1 MDPFWNNIYDDDKDK
16 RYSGLFIGVLL
27 FLFIGLPLVVLGLT
41 NIFEILPNFIT
52 SFIDVLI
59 GYPETNRFLLVCLVM
74 LACLCLVAIVLFG
87 RRWVRFGRKAREDRL
102 KYSNLSR
109 DELMK
114 ARSKLKKN
122 MNPVKFRVV
131 ERPGKRPALRAPD
144 TDIKY

>member
-27 FLFIGLPLVVLGLT
+27 LLLVGLPLIGLFFA
-41 NIFEILPNFIT
+41 NIGDILPNFVPN
-52 SFIDVLI
+52 FLDDLI
-59 GYPETNRFLLVCLVM
+59 GYPETNTFQVVCLIIGGI
-74 LACLCLVAIVLFG
+74 LSLVLIVLFWW
-87 RRWVRFGRKAREDRL
+87 RWVRFGRKASHDRL

-122 MNPVKFRVV
+122 MNPVKFRAV
-131 ERPGKRPALRAPD
+131 ERPAKRPALRAPD

>member
-1 MDPFWNNIYDDDKDK
+1 MDPFWSNIYNDDKDK

-27 FLFIGLPLVVLGLT
+27 LLLVGLPLIGLFFA
-41 NIFEILPNFIT
+41 NIGDILPKFL
-52 SFIDVLI
+52 DVLI
-59 GYPETNRFLLVCLVM
+59 GSPEINIFEVVCLI
-74 LACLCLVAIVLFG
+74 LGGILSLVLIVLFG
-87 RRWVRFGRKAREDRL
+87 RRWIRFGRKASQDRL

-122 MNPVKFRVV
+122 MNPVKFRAV
-131 ERPGKRPALRAPD
+131 ERPAKRPALRAPD